1 MINEDEDAL
10 ICDFAETYR
19 VLDYR
24 SLPAKLAAT
33 LAFGLPE
40 DSRIKMKLR
49 GETLTSDVVFAA
61 LQLDTLNLLAW
72 MQSRD
77 GSHGRNRPASV
88 YKALMNAGKA
98 SEIQSFDSGEDLTKE
113 IERIRRA

>member
-10 ICDFAETYR
+10 ICDFAETYQ

-24 SLPAKLAAT
+24 SLPAVLAAT
-33 LAFGLPE
+33 LAFGLRD

-49 GETLTSDVVFAA
+49 GETLTSDIVFAA
-61 LQLDTLNLLAW
+61 LQLDALNTLAW
-72 MQSRD
+72 MQSHD
-77 GSHGRNRPASV
+77 GAKGRNRPSSI
-88 YKALMNAGKA
+88 YKALVNAGKP
-98 SEIQSFDSGEDLTKE
+98 SEIQAFDSGEELLRE